1 MGLVQCSMVPSLG
14 PCSMHRGGLRLG
26 LVQCAFVP
34 ALGHCTMLAWVGCL
48 RLGLVQCFMAPSLG
62 PCSMQDGAS
71 AWALCNAPLC
81 LRFGLVQ
88 AVAKGQRQAKASRKA
103 NAVPGYSRAN
113 SKTCWHLPL
122 LTAAE
127 LHASLLLG
135 LLPSCGNPAILVCSL
150 FPFIKAIAGLTVLEA
165 AHLTAAADAFR
176 PWVLGQSRL
185 PCRLCFPW

>member
-1 MGLVQCSMVPSLG
+1 MGLVQCTVVAS
-14 PCSMHRGGLRLG
+14 
-26 LVQCAFVP
+26 AW
-34 ALGHCTMLAWVGCL
+34 ALYNALLCL
-48 RLGLVQCFMAPSLG
+48 RLGIVQCSLG
-62 PCSMQDGAS
+62 LGAS
-71 AWALCNAPLC
+71 AWALCNASWR
-81 LRFGLVQ
+81 LRLGLVQ
-88 AVAKGQRQAKASRKA
+88 CKMVPPLGPCATLLCACASALYKLWPRGRERQRQAKKASRKA
-103 NAVPGYSRAN
+103 KAVPGYSRAN
-113 SKTCWHLPL
+113 SKTCWRLPL